1 MLLEIPQPWTPTQ
14 ATERIRSIRLDD
26 AFSISFKKHAKDQ
39 LEARELILSDVLY
52 LLKNGFVFEKA
63 DPSTNPNFF
72 KYQIEGKT
80 PNSGSRDVRSVVIPD
95 WRTKE
100 IKIITVMW
108 KDEPLT
114 SG

>member
-1 MLLEIPQPWTPTQ
+1 MLLELPQPWTPPQ

-26 AFSISFKKHAKDQ
+26 DFSISVTRHAKDQ
-39 LEARELILSDVLY
+39 MADRDLILSDVLY

-63 DPSTNPNFF
+63 DPSTIPHFF

-100 IKIITVMW
+100 IKIVTVMW
-108 KDEPLT
+108 KDEPLS